1 MWNAAL
7 PLRRSNSMR
16 QNYSFLWELA
26 VTSYAI
32 LSSVTGG
39 STSAVM
45 SLWCY
50 HELPNDWAIVTSGTT
65 ERHNLPLPYAE
76 KLQLRWWCSKAT
88 QTLVKYAKSRGFFE
102 PLSSTSATFLPWSN
116 FSKHHCRTETLPCP
130 GRPGGNIRGEEPPK
144 VRHLDAF
151 FPNQLSAGLYYMC
164 KAKSWPEK
172 TTCYR
177 VLNINTNLK
186 YLYFVL

>member
-7 PLRRSNSMR
+7 PLRRSNCMR

-39 STSAVM
+39 STSTVM

-65 ERHNLPLPYAE
+65 ERHDLPLPYAE

-88 QTLVKYAKSRGFFE
+88 QTLAKYAKSRGFFE

-116 FSKHHCRTETLPCP
+116 FSKHHCNRNIALPWEARGQHQRGRTPKGKTPWCILP
-130 GRPGGNIRGEEPPK
+130 
-144 VRHLDAF
+144 
-151 FPNQLSAGLYYMC
+151 
-164 KAKSWPEK
+164 
-172 TTCYR
+172 
-177 VLNINTNLK
+177 
-186 YLYFVL
+186 